1 MEKWPFFSHIKP
13 FFPFIVAATLLMGLA
28 TGLKGF
34 LALLVGPVMDHLL
47 VPDPPSSVP
56 LGKLLIFPEEIYLE
70 QINPFPFED
79 PWLVVGLLGV
89 LATLAK
95 GVSEYS
101 STYILNYVGQSCVAR
116 LRTNAYENVVYQSSQ
131 FFYRNTTGNL
141 ISRITNDIEKIQFAF
156 STNLADALKQTLT
169 LVTFLAILFFL
180 DWKLALIIF
189 LAAPLIILPSR
200 ILGQFVRQLS
210 RASQEKLGQVAEI
223 LQESI
228 SGQRIVKAF
237 SMEQFELDR
246 FRRAVRQVARI
257 NLRHLR
263 LQALPSPLM
272 ELLGALLLVPLLYY
286 AQQAIGQGR
295 MSQGDFGVFF
305 VALLSLYEP
314 IRRMSGIYMNFQ
326 HAKGASGKVFQ
337 IMSEPRQVVEDPDA
351 AELADFQHRIEFH
364 QVSFNYPESGLPVLQ
379 RINLTV
385 GRGEVVALV
394 GPSGSG
400 KSSLV
405 NLIPRFFDPTEGR
418 VLIDGI
424 DIRHL
429 KLSSLRGLMGMVTQ
443 ETILFNDSLRNN
455 ICYGR
460 SQVTEAEMREAA
472 RAALAEEF
480 ILELPSQYDA
490 SIGERGQQLSGG
502 QRQRLAIARAL
513 LKNAPILILDEA
525 TSSLD
530 TEAEILVQ
538 RALANLMRGRT
549 AIVIAHRLSTIRR
562 ADRIVV
568 IEHGKIT
575 EVGTHSDL
583 MEKRGLYQRLHDL
596 QVAGDESELESVS
609 SPERPVSRRTRSRQ
623 P

>member
-13 FFPFIVAATLLMGLA
+13 FLPLIAAATLLMGLA

-34 LALLVGPVMDHLL
+34 LAILVGPVMDYVL
-47 VPDPPSSVP
+47 VPDPPDRVLLGTLP
-56 LGKLLIFPEEIYLE
+56 LLSKEIYLE
-70 QINPFPFED
+70 QINPFPFD
-79 PWLVVGLLGV
+79 VPWLVVGLLGV

-101 STYILNYVGQSCVAR
+101 STYLVNYVGQSCVAR
-116 LRTNAYENVVYQSSQ
+116 LRATAYENVVYQSSH
-131 FFYRNTTGNL
+131 FFYNHTTGNL

-169 LVTFLAILFFL
+169 LLIFLGILFYL

-189 LAAPLIILPSR
+189 LAAPLIVLPSR
-200 ILGQFVRQLS
+200 ILGQFVRRLS

-228 SGQRIVKAF
+228 SGHRIVKAF

-246 FRRAVRQVARI
+246 FRYTVRQLAGI

-305 VALLSLYEP
+305 VALVSLYEP
-314 IRRMSGIYMNFQ
+314 MRRMSGIYMNFQ

-337 IMSEPRQVVEDPDA
+337 IMVEPRQVVEKPDA
-351 AELADFQHRIEFH
+351 AELSDFQRQIEFQ

-379 RINLTV
+379 RVNLRV
-385 GRGEVVALV
+385 DRGEVVALV

-424 DIRHL
+424 DIRQL
-429 KLSSLRGLMGMVTQ
+429 KLDSLRGLMGMVTQ
-443 ETILFNDSLRNN
+443 ETILFNDTLRNN

-460 SQVTEAEMREAA
+460 TQVTETEMRTAA

-480 ILELPSQYDA
+480 ILELPRQYDA
-490 SIGERGQQLSGG
+490 NIGERGQQLSGG

-530 TEAEILVQ
+530 TESEILVQ

-549 AIVIAHRLSTIRR
+549 VIVIAHRLSTIRR

-568 IEHGKIT
+568 IEQGQIT

-583 MEKRGLYQRLHDL
+583 MEKRGMYQRLHDL
-596 QVAGDESELESVS
+596 QVEGDGAGL
-609 SPERPVSRRTRSRQ
+609 PT
-623 P
+623 

>member
-13 FFPFIVAATLLMGLA
+13 FLPLIAAATLLMGLA

-34 LALLVGPVMDHLL
+34 LAILVGPVMDYVL
-47 VPDPPSSVP
+47 VPDPPDRVLLGTLP
-56 LGKLLIFPEEIYLE
+56 LLSKEIYLE
-70 QINPFPFED
+70 QINPFPFD
-79 PWLVVGLLGV
+79 VPWLVVGLLGV

-101 STYILNYVGQSCVAR
+101 STYLVNYVGQSCVAR
-116 LRTNAYENVVYQSSQ
+116 LRATAYENVVYQSSH
-131 FFYRNTTGNL
+131 FFYNHTTGNL

-169 LVTFLAILFFL
+169 LLIFLGILFYL

-189 LAAPLIILPSR
+189 LAAPLIVLPSR
-200 ILGQFVRQLS
+200 ILGQFVRRLS

-228 SGQRIVKAF
+228 SGHRIVKAF

-246 FRRAVRQVARI
+246 FRYTVRQLARI

-305 VALLSLYEP
+305 VALVSLYEP
-314 IRRMSGIYMNFQ
+314 MRRMSGIYMNFQ
-326 HAKGASGKVFQ
+326 HAKGASGTVFQ
-337 IMSEPRQVVEDPDA
+337 IMVEPRQVVEKPDA
-351 AELADFQHRIEFH
+351 AELSDFQRQIEFQ

-379 RINLTV
+379 RVNLRV

-424 DIRHL
+424 DIRQL
-429 KLSSLRGLMGMVTQ
+429 KLDSLRGLMGMVTQ
-443 ETILFNDSLRNN
+443 ETILFNDTLRNN

-460 SQVTEAEMREAA
+460 TQVTETEMRTAA

-480 ILELPSQYDA
+480 ILELPRQYDA
-490 SIGERGQQLSGG
+490 NIGERGQQLSGG

-530 TEAEILVQ
+530 TESEILVQ

-549 AIVIAHRLSTIRR
+549 VIVIAHRLSTIRR

-568 IEHGKIT
+568 IEQGKIT

-583 MEKRGLYQRLHDL
+583 MEKRGMYHRLHDL
-596 QVAGDESELESVS
+596 QVEGDEGGLA
-609 SPERPVSRRTRSRQ
+609 T
-623 P
+623 

>member
-13 FFPFIVAATLLMGLA
+13 FLPLIAAATLLMGLA

-34 LALLVGPVMDHLL
+34 LAILVGPVMDYIL
-47 VPDPPSSVP
+47 VPDPPGRVLLGTLP
-56 LGKLLIFPEEIYLE
+56 LLSKEIYLE
-70 QINPFPFED
+70 QINPFPFEV

-101 STYILNYVGQSCVAR
+101 STYLVNYVGQSCVAR
-116 LRTNAYENVVYQSSQ
+116 LRATAYENVVYQSSH
-131 FFYRNTTGNL
+131 FFYNHTTGNL

-169 LVTFLAILFFL
+169 LLIFLGILFYL

-189 LAAPLIILPSR
+189 LAAPLIVLPSR
-200 ILGQFVRQLS
+200 ILGQFVRRLS
-210 RASQEKLGQVAEI
+210 RASQEKLGQIAEI

-228 SGQRIVKAF
+228 SGHRIVKAF

-246 FRRAVRQVARI
+246 FRYTVRQLARI

-305 VALLSLYEP
+305 VALVSLYEP
-314 IRRMSGIYMNFQ
+314 MRRMSGIYMNFQ

-337 IMSEPRQVVEDPDA
+337 IMVEPRQVVEKPDA
-351 AELADFQHRIEFH
+351 AELSDFQRQIEFQ

-379 RINLTV
+379 RVSLRV

-424 DIRHL
+424 DIRQL
-429 KLSSLRGLMGMVTQ
+429 KLHSLRGLMGMVTQ
-443 ETILFNDSLRNN
+443 ETILFNDTLRNN

-460 SQVTEAEMREAA
+460 TQVTETEMRAAA
-472 RAALAEEF
+472 RAAMAEEF
-480 ILELPSQYDA
+480 ILELPRQYDA
-490 SIGERGQQLSGG
+490 NIGERGQQLSGG

-530 TEAEILVQ
+530 TESEILVQ
-538 RALANLMRGRT
+538 RALANLMQGRT
-549 AIVIAHRLSTIRR
+549 VIVIAHRLSTIRR

-568 IEHGKIT
+568 IEQGKIT
-575 EVGTHSDL
+575 EVGTHADL

-596 QVAGDESELESVS
+596 QVEGDRAGL
-609 SPERPVSRRTRSRQ
+609 PT
-623 P
+623 

>member
-13 FFPFIVAATLLMGLA
+13 FLPLIAAATLLMGLA

-34 LALLVGPVMDHLL
+34 LAILVGPVMDYIL
-47 VPDPPSSVP
+47 VPDPPGRVLLGTLP
-56 LGKLLIFPEEIYLE
+56 LLSKEIYLE
-70 QINPFPFED
+70 QINPFPFEV

-101 STYILNYVGQSCVAR
+101 STYLVNYVGQSFVAR
-116 LRTNAYENVVYQSSQ
+116 LRATAYENVVYQSSH
-131 FFYRNTTGNL
+131 FFYNHTTGNL

-169 LVTFLAILFFL
+169 LLIFLGILFYL

-189 LAAPLIILPSR
+189 LAAPLIVLPSR
-200 ILGQFVRQLS
+200 ILGQFVRRLS

-228 SGQRIVKAF
+228 SGHRIVKAF

-246 FRRAVRQVARI
+246 FRYTVRQLARI

-305 VALLSLYEP
+305 VALVSLYEP
-314 IRRMSGIYMNFQ
+314 MRRMSGIYMNFQ

-337 IMSEPRQVVEDPDA
+337 IMVEPRQVVEKPDA
-351 AELADFQHRIEFH
+351 AELSDFQRQIEFQ

-379 RINLTV
+379 RVNLRV
-385 GRGEVVALV
+385 GRGEVVALI

-424 DIRHL
+424 DIRQL
-429 KLSSLRGLMGMVTQ
+429 KLDSLRGLMGMVTQ
-443 ETILFNDSLRNN
+443 ETILFNDTLRNN

-460 SQVTEAEMREAA
+460 TQVTETEMRTAA

-480 ILELPSQYDA
+480 ILELPRQYDA
-490 SIGERGQQLSGG
+490 NIGERGQQLSGG

-530 TEAEILVQ
+530 TESEILVQ

-549 AIVIAHRLSTIRR
+549 VIVIAHRLSTIRR

-568 IEHGKIT
+568 IEQGKIT

-583 MEKRGLYQRLHDL
+583 MEKRGMYQRLHDL
-596 QVAGDESELESVS
+596 QVEGDGAGL
-609 SPERPVSRRTRSRQ
+609 PT
-623 P
+623 

>member
-13 FFPFIVAATLLMGLA
+13 FLPLIAAATLLMGLA

-34 LALLVGPVMDHLL
+34 LAILVGPVMDYIL
-47 VPDPPSSVP
+47 VPDPPGRVSLGTLP
-56 LGKLLIFPEEIYLE
+56 LLSKEIYLE
-70 QINPFPFED
+70 QINPFPFEV

-101 STYILNYVGQSCVAR
+101 STYLVNYVGQSFVAR
-116 LRTNAYENVVYQSSQ
+116 LRTTAYENVVYQSSH
-131 FFYRNTTGNL
+131 FFYNHTTGNL

-169 LVTFLAILFFL
+169 LLIFLGILFYL

-189 LAAPLIILPSR
+189 LAAPLIVLPSR
-200 ILGQFVRQLS
+200 ILGQFVRRLS
-210 RASQEKLGQVAEI
+210 RASQEKLGQIAEI

-246 FRRAVRQVARI
+246 FRHTVRQLARI

-305 VALLSLYEP
+305 VALVSLYEP
-314 IRRMSGIYMNFQ
+314 MRRMSGIYMNFQ
-326 HAKGASGKVFQ
+326 HAKGASEKVFQ
-337 IMSEPRQVVEDPDA
+337 IMVEPRQVVEKPDA
-351 AELADFQHRIEFH
+351 AELSDFQRQIEFH

-379 RINLTV
+379 RVNLRV

-424 DIRHL
+424 DIRQL
-429 KLSSLRGLMGMVTQ
+429 KLDSLRGLMGMVTQ
-443 ETILFNDSLRNN
+443 ETILFNDTLRNN

-460 SQVTEAEMREAA
+460 TQVMETEMRAAA

-480 ILELPSQYDA
+480 ILELPRQYDA
-490 SIGERGQQLSGG
+490 NIGERGQQLSGG

-530 TEAEILVQ
+530 TESEILVQ

-549 AIVIAHRLSTIRR
+549 VIVIAHRLSTIRR

-568 IEHGKIT
+568 IEQGKIT

-596 QVAGDESELESVS
+596 QVEGDEGGLA
-609 SPERPVSRRTRSRQ
+609 T
-623 P
+623 

>member
-13 FFPFIVAATLLMGLA
+13 FLPLIAAATLLMGLA

-34 LALLVGPVMDHLL
+34 LAILVGPVMDYVL
-47 VPDPPSSVP
+47 VPDPPDRVLLGTLP
-56 LGKLLIFPEEIYLE
+56 LLSKEIYLE
-70 QINPFPFED
+70 QINPFPFD
-79 PWLVVGLLGV
+79 VPWLVVGLLGV

-101 STYILNYVGQSCVAR
+101 STYLVNYVGQSCVAR
-116 LRTNAYENVVYQSSQ
+116 LRATAYENVVYQSSH
-131 FFYRNTTGNL
+131 FFYNHTTGNL

-169 LVTFLAILFFL
+169 LLIFLGILFYL

-189 LAAPLIILPSR
+189 LAAPLIVLPSR
-200 ILGQFVRQLS
+200 ILGQFVRRLS

-228 SGQRIVKAF
+228 SGHRIVKAF

-246 FRRAVRQVARI
+246 FRYTVRQLARI

-305 VALLSLYEP
+305 VALVSLYEP
-314 IRRMSGIYMNFQ
+314 MRRMSGIYMNFQ
-326 HAKGASGKVFQ
+326 HAKGASGTVFQ
-337 IMSEPRQVVEDPDA
+337 IMVEPRQVVEKPDA
-351 AELADFQHRIEFH
+351 AELSDFQRQIEFQ

-379 RINLTV
+379 RVNLRV

-424 DIRHL
+424 DIRQL
-429 KLSSLRGLMGMVTQ
+429 KLDSLRGLMGMVTQ
-443 ETILFNDSLRNN
+443 ETILFNDTLRNN

-460 SQVTEAEMREAA
+460 TQVTETEMRTAA

-480 ILELPSQYDA
+480 ILELPRQYDA
-490 SIGERGQQLSGG
+490 NIGERGQQLSGG

-530 TEAEILVQ
+530 TESEILVQ

-549 AIVIAHRLSTIRR
+549 VIVIAHRLSTIRR

-568 IEHGKIT
+568 IEQGQIT

-583 MEKRGLYQRLHDL
+583 MEKRGMYQRLHDL
-596 QVAGDESELESVS
+596 QVEGDEDGL
-609 SPERPVSRRTRSRQ
+609 PI
-623 P
+623 

>member
-13 FFPFIVAATLLMGLA
+13 FLPLIAAATLLMGLA

-34 LALLVGPVMDHLL
+34 LAILVGPVMDYVL
-47 VPDPPSSVP
+47 VPDPPDRVLLGTLP
-56 LGKLLIFPEEIYLE
+56 LLSKEIYLE
-70 QINPFPFED
+70 QINPFPFD
-79 PWLVVGLLGV
+79 VPWLVVGLLGV

-101 STYILNYVGQSCVAR
+101 STYLVNYVGQSCVAR
-116 LRTNAYENVVYQSSQ
+116 LRATAYENVVYQSSH
-131 FFYRNTTGNL
+131 FFYNHTTGNL

-169 LVTFLAILFFL
+169 LLIFLGILFYL

-189 LAAPLIILPSR
+189 LAAPLIVLPSR
-200 ILGQFVRQLS
+200 ILGQFVRRLS

-228 SGQRIVKAF
+228 SGHRIVKAF

-246 FRRAVRQVARI
+246 FRYTVRQLARI

-305 VALLSLYEP
+305 VALVSLYEP
-314 IRRMSGIYMNFQ
+314 MRRMSGIYMNFQ
-326 HAKGASGKVFQ
+326 HAKGASGTVFQ
-337 IMSEPRQVVEDPDA
+337 IMVEPRQVVEKPDA
-351 AELADFQHRIEFH
+351 AELSDFQRQIEFQ

-379 RINLTV
+379 RVNLRV

-424 DIRHL
+424 DIRQL
-429 KLSSLRGLMGMVTQ
+429 KLDSLRGLMGMVTQ
-443 ETILFNDSLRNN
+443 ETILFNDTLRNN

-460 SQVTEAEMREAA
+460 TQVTETEMRTAA

-480 ILELPSQYDA
+480 ILELPRQYDA
-490 SIGERGQQLSGG
+490 NIGERGQQLSGG

-530 TEAEILVQ
+530 TESEILVQ

-549 AIVIAHRLSTIRR
+549 VIVIAHRLSTIRR

-568 IEHGKIT
+568 IEQGQIT

-583 MEKRGLYQRLHDL
+583 MEKRGMYQRLHDL
-596 QVAGDESELESVS
+596 QVEGDGAAL
-609 SPERPVSRRTRSRQ
+609 PT
-623 P
+623 

>member
-13 FFPFIVAATLLMGLA
+13 FLPLIAAATLLMGLA

-34 LALLVGPVMDHLL
+34 LAILVGPVMDYVL
-47 VPDPPSSVP
+47 VPDPPDRVLLGTLP
-56 LGKLLIFPEEIYLE
+56 LLSKEIYLE
-70 QINPFPFED
+70 QINPFPFD
-79 PWLVVGLLGV
+79 VPWLVVGLLGV

-101 STYILNYVGQSCVAR
+101 STYLVNYVGQSCVAR
-116 LRTNAYENVVYQSSQ
+116 LRATAYENVVYQSSH
-131 FFYRNTTGNL
+131 FFYNHTTGNL

-169 LVTFLAILFFL
+169 LLIFLGILFYL

-189 LAAPLIILPSR
+189 LAAPLIVLPSR
-200 ILGQFVRQLS
+200 ILGQFVRRLS

-228 SGQRIVKAF
+228 SGHRIVKAF

-246 FRRAVRQVARI
+246 FRYTVRQLARI

-305 VALLSLYEP
+305 VALVSLYEP
-314 IRRMSGIYMNFQ
+314 MRRMSGIYMNFQ
-326 HAKGASGKVFQ
+326 HAKGASGTVFQ
-337 IMSEPRQVVEDPDA
+337 IMVEPRQVVEKPEA
-351 AELADFQHRIEFH
+351 AELSDFQRQIEFQ

-379 RINLTV
+379 RVNLRV

-424 DIRHL
+424 DIRQL
-429 KLSSLRGLMGMVTQ
+429 KLDSLRGLMGMVTQ
-443 ETILFNDSLRNN
+443 ETILFNDTLRNN

-460 SQVTEAEMREAA
+460 TQVTETEMRTAA

-480 ILELPSQYDA
+480 ILELPRQYDA
-490 SIGERGQQLSGG
+490 NIGERGQQLSGG

-530 TEAEILVQ
+530 TESEILVQ

-549 AIVIAHRLSTIRR
+549 VIVIAHRLSTIRR

-568 IEHGKIT
+568 IEQGKIT

-583 MEKRGLYQRLHDL
+583 MEKRGMYHRLHDL
-596 QVAGDESELESVS
+596 QVEGDEGGLA
-609 SPERPVSRRTRSRQ
+609 T
-623 P
+623 

>member
-13 FFPFIVAATLLMGLA
+13 FLPLIAAATLLMGLA

-34 LALLVGPVMDHLL
+34 LAILVGPVMDYVL
-47 VPDPPSSVP
+47 VPDPPDRVLLGTLP
-56 LGKLLIFPEEIYLE
+56 LLSKEIYLE
-70 QINPFPFED
+70 QINPFPFD
-79 PWLVVGLLGV
+79 VPWLVVGLLGV

-101 STYILNYVGQSCVAR
+101 STYLVNYVGQSCVAR
-116 LRTNAYENVVYQSSQ
+116 LRATAYENVVYQSSH
-131 FFYRNTTGNL
+131 FFYNHTTGNL

-169 LVTFLAILFFL
+169 LLIFLGILFYL

-189 LAAPLIILPSR
+189 LAAPLIVLPSR
-200 ILGQFVRQLS
+200 ILGQFVRRLS

-228 SGQRIVKAF
+228 SGHRIVKAF

-246 FRRAVRQVARI
+246 FRYTVRQLARI

-305 VALLSLYEP
+305 VALVSLYEP
-314 IRRMSGIYMNFQ
+314 MRRMSGIYMNFQ
-326 HAKGASGKVFQ
+326 HAKGASGTVFQ
-337 IMSEPRQVVEDPDA
+337 IMVEPRQVVEKPDA
-351 AELADFQHRIEFH
+351 AELSDFQRQIEFQ

-379 RINLTV
+379 RVNLRV

-424 DIRHL
+424 DIRQL
-429 KLSSLRGLMGMVTQ
+429 KLDSLRGLMGMVTQ
-443 ETILFNDSLRNN
+443 ETILFNDTLRNN

-460 SQVTEAEMREAA
+460 TQVTETEMRTAA

-480 ILELPSQYDA
+480 ILELPRQYDA
-490 SIGERGQQLSGG
+490 NIGERGQQLSGG

-530 TEAEILVQ
+530 TESEILVQ

-549 AIVIAHRLSTIRR
+549 VIVIAHRLSTIRR

-568 IEHGKIT
+568 IEQGKIT

-583 MEKRGLYQRLHDL
+583 MEKRGMYQRLHDL
-596 QVAGDESELESVS
+596 QVEGDGAGL
-609 SPERPVSRRTRSRQ
+609 PT
-623 P
+623 

>member
-13 FFPFIVAATLLMGLA
+13 FLPLIAAATLLMGLA
-28 TGLKGF
+28 TGFKGF
-34 LALLVGPVMDHLL
+34 LAILVGPVMDYVL
-47 VPDPPSSVP
+47 VPDPPDRVLLGTLP
-56 LGKLLIFPEEIYLE
+56 LLSKEIYLE
-70 QINPFPFED
+70 QINPFPFD
-79 PWLVVGLLGV
+79 VPWLVVGLLGV

-101 STYILNYVGQSCVAR
+101 STYLVNYVGQSCVAR
-116 LRTNAYENVVYQSSQ
+116 LRATAYENVVYQSSH
-131 FFYRNTTGNL
+131 FFYNHTTGNL

-169 LVTFLAILFFL
+169 LLIFLGILFYL

-189 LAAPLIILPSR
+189 LAAPLIVLPSR
-200 ILGQFVRQLS
+200 ILGQFVRRLS

-228 SGQRIVKAF
+228 SGHRIVKAF

-246 FRRAVRQVARI
+246 FRYTVRQLARI

-305 VALLSLYEP
+305 VALVSLYEP
-314 IRRMSGIYMNFQ
+314 MRRMSGIYMNFQ
-326 HAKGASGKVFQ
+326 HAKGASGTVFQ
-337 IMSEPRQVVEDPDA
+337 IMVEPRQVVEKPDA
-351 AELADFQHRIEFH
+351 AELSDFQRQIEFQ

-379 RINLTV
+379 RVNLRV

-424 DIRHL
+424 DIRQL
-429 KLSSLRGLMGMVTQ
+429 KLDSLRGLMGMVTQ
-443 ETILFNDSLRNN
+443 ETILFNDTLRNN

-460 SQVTEAEMREAA
+460 TQVTETEMRTAA

-480 ILELPSQYDA
+480 ILELPRQYDA
-490 SIGERGQQLSGG
+490 NIGERGQQLSGG

-530 TEAEILVQ
+530 TESEILVQ

-549 AIVIAHRLSTIRR
+549 VIVIAHRLSTIRR

-568 IEHGKIT
+568 IEQGQIT

-583 MEKRGLYQRLHDL
+583 MEKRGMYQRLHDL
-596 QVAGDESELESVS
+596 QVEGDEDGL
-609 SPERPVSRRTRSRQ
+609 PI
-623 P
+623 

>member
-13 FFPFIVAATLLMGLA
+13 FLPLIAAATLLMGLA

-34 LALLVGPVMDHLL
+34 LAILVGPVMDYVL
-47 VPDPPSSVP
+47 VPDPPDRVLLGTLP
-56 LGKLLIFPEEIYLE
+56 LLSKEIYLE
-70 QINPFPFED
+70 QINPFPFD
-79 PWLVVGLLGV
+79 VPWLVVGLLGV

-101 STYILNYVGQSCVAR
+101 STYLVNYVGQSCVAR
-116 LRTNAYENVVYQSSQ
+116 LRATAYENVVYQSSH
-131 FFYRNTTGNL
+131 FFYNHTTGNL

-169 LVTFLAILFFL
+169 LLIFLGILFYL

-189 LAAPLIILPSR
+189 LAAPLIVLPSR
-200 ILGQFVRQLS
+200 ILGQFVRRLS

-228 SGQRIVKAF
+228 SGHRIVKAF

-246 FRRAVRQVARI
+246 FRYTVRQLARI

-305 VALLSLYEP
+305 VALVSLYEP
-314 IRRMSGIYMNFQ
+314 MRRMSGIYMNFQ
-326 HAKGASGKVFQ
+326 HAKGASGTVFQ
-337 IMSEPRQVVEDPDA
+337 IMVEPRQVVEKPDA
-351 AELADFQHRIEFH
+351 AELSDFQRQIEFQ

-379 RINLTV
+379 RVNLRV

-424 DIRHL
+424 DIRQL
-429 KLSSLRGLMGMVTQ
+429 KLDSLRGLMGMVTQ
-443 ETILFNDSLRNN
+443 ETILFNDTLRNN

-460 SQVTEAEMREAA
+460 TQVTETEMRTAA

-480 ILELPSQYDA
+480 ILELPRQYDA
-490 SIGERGQQLSGG
+490 NIGERGQQLSGG

-530 TEAEILVQ
+530 TESEILVQ

-549 AIVIAHRLSTIRR
+549 VIVIAHRLSTIRR

-568 IEHGKIT
+568 IEQGQIT

-583 MEKRGLYQRLHDL
+583 MEKRGMYQRLHDL
-596 QVAGDESELESVS
+596 QVEGDEGGLA
-609 SPERPVSRRTRSRQ
+609 T
-623 P
+623 

>member
-13 FFPFIVAATLLMGLA
+13 FLPLIAAATLLMGLA

-34 LALLVGPVMDHLL
+34 LAILVGPVMDYVL
-47 VPDPPSSVP
+47 VPDPPDRVLLGTLP
-56 LGKLLIFPEEIYLE
+56 LLSKEIYLE
-70 QINPFPFED
+70 QINPFPFD
-79 PWLVVGLLGV
+79 VPWLVVGLLGV

-101 STYILNYVGQSCVAR
+101 STYLVNYVGQSFVAR
-116 LRTNAYENVVYQSSQ
+116 LRATAYENVVYQSSH
-131 FFYRNTTGNL
+131 FFYNHTTGNL

-169 LVTFLAILFFL
+169 LLIFLGILFYL

-189 LAAPLIILPSR
+189 LAAPLIVLPSR
-200 ILGQFVRQLS
+200 ILGQFVRRLS
-210 RASQEKLGQVAEI
+210 RASQEKLGQIAEI

-228 SGQRIVKAF
+228 SGHRIVKAF

-246 FRRAVRQVARI
+246 FRYTVRQLARI

-305 VALLSLYEP
+305 VALVSLYEP
-314 IRRMSGIYMNFQ
+314 MRRMSGIYMNFQ
-326 HAKGASGKVFQ
+326 HAKGASEKVFQ
-337 IMSEPRQVVEDPDA
+337 IMVEPRQVVEKPDA
-351 AELADFQHRIEFH
+351 AELSDFQRQIEFQ

-379 RINLTV
+379 RVNLRV

-424 DIRHL
+424 DIRQL
-429 KLSSLRGLMGMVTQ
+429 KLDSLRDLMGMVTQ
-443 ETILFNDSLRNN
+443 ETILFNDTLRNN

-460 SQVTEAEMREAA
+460 TQVTETEMRTAA

-480 ILELPSQYDA
+480 ILELPRQYDA
-490 SIGERGQQLSGG
+490 NIGERGQQLSGG

-530 TEAEILVQ
+530 TESEILVQ

-549 AIVIAHRLSTIRR
+549 VIVIAHRLSTIRR

-568 IEHGKIT
+568 IEQGKIT

-583 MEKRGLYQRLHDL
+583 MEKRGMYQRLHDL
-596 QVAGDESELESVS
+596 QVEGDGAGL
-609 SPERPVSRRTRSRQ
+609 PT
-623 P
+623 

>member
-13 FFPFIVAATLLMGLA
+13 FLPLIAAATLLMGLA

-34 LALLVGPVMDHLL
+34 LAILVGPVMDYVL
-47 VPDPPSSVP
+47 VPDPPDRVLLGTLP
-56 LGKLLIFPEEIYLE
+56 LLSKEIYLE
-70 QINPFPFED
+70 QINPFPFD
-79 PWLVVGLLGV
+79 VPWLVVGLLGV

-101 STYILNYVGQSCVAR
+101 STYLVNYVGQSFVAR
-116 LRTNAYENVVYQSSQ
+116 LRATAYENVVYQSSH
-131 FFYRNTTGNL
+131 FFYNHTTGNL

-169 LVTFLAILFFL
+169 LLIFLGILFYL

-189 LAAPLIILPSR
+189 LAAPLIVLPSR
-200 ILGQFVRQLS
+200 ILGQFVRRLS
-210 RASQEKLGQVAEI
+210 RASQEKLGQIAEI

-228 SGQRIVKAF
+228 SGHRIVKAF

-246 FRRAVRQVARI
+246 FRYTVRQLARI

-305 VALLSLYEP
+305 VALVSLYEP
-314 IRRMSGIYMNFQ
+314 MRRMSGIYMNFQ
-326 HAKGASGKVFQ
+326 HAKGASEKVFQ
-337 IMSEPRQVVEDPDA
+337 IMVEPRQVVEKPDA
-351 AELADFQHRIEFH
+351 AELSDFQRQIEFQ

-379 RINLTV
+379 RVNLRV

-424 DIRHL
+424 DIRQL
-429 KLSSLRGLMGMVTQ
+429 KLDSLRDLMGMVTQ
-443 ETILFNDSLRNN
+443 ETILFNDTLRNN

-460 SQVTEAEMREAA
+460 TQVTETEMRTAA

-480 ILELPSQYDA
+480 ILELPRQYDA
-490 SIGERGQQLSGG
+490 NIGERGQQLSGG

-530 TEAEILVQ
+530 TESEILVQ

-549 AIVIAHRLSTIRR
+549 VIVIAHRLSTIRR

-568 IEHGKIT
+568 IEQGQIT

-583 MEKRGLYQRLHDL
+583 MEKRGMYQRLHDL
-596 QVAGDESELESVS
+596 QVEGDGAGL
-609 SPERPVSRRTRSRQ
+609 PT
-623 P
+623 

>member
-13 FFPFIVAATLLMGLA
+13 FLLLIAAATLLMGLA
-28 TGLKGF
+28 TVLQGF
-34 LALLVGPVMDHLL
+34 QVILVKPVVDDVL
-47 VPDPPSSVP
+47 VSDPPSRVS
-56 LGKLLIFPEEIYLE
+56 LGTLPILSKEIYLE
-70 QINPFPFED
+70 QINPFPFEA

-89 LATLAK
+89 LAALGK
-95 GVSEYS
+95 GVSEYG
-101 STYILNYVGQSCVAR
+101 STCILNYVGQSCVAG
-116 LRTNAYENVVYQSSQ
+116 LRATAYENVVYQSSH
-131 FFYRNTTGNL
+131 FFYKHTTGNL
-141 ISRITNDIEKIQFAF
+141 ISRITNDVEKIQFAF

-189 LAAPLIILPSR
+189 LAAPLIALPSR
-200 ILGQFVRQLS
+200 ILGRFVRQLS

-237 SMEQFELDR
+237 SMERFELDR

-272 ELLGALLLVPLLYY
+272 GLLGALLLVPLLYY
-286 AQQAIGQGR
+286 AQQAIAEGR

-305 VALLSLYEP
+305 VALLRLYEP
-314 IRRMSGIYMNFQ
+314 IRRMSGIYVNFQ
-326 HAKGASGKVFQ
+326 HARGASGKVFQ
-337 IMSEPRQVVEDPDA
+337 IMSEPRQVVEEPDA
-351 AELADFQHRIEFH
+351 VEVSGFQHQIEF
-364 QVSFNYPESGLPVLQ
+364 QRVSFNYPESGLPVLQ
-379 RINLTV
+379 GIDLRV

-424 DIRHL
+424 DIRRL

-443 ETILFNDSLRNN
+443 ETILFNDTLRNN

-460 SQVTEAEMREAA
+460 AQVTEDEMRQAA

-480 ILELPSQYDA
+480 ILELPSRYDA

-513 LKNAPILILDEA
+513 LKNAPILVLDEA

-549 AIVIAHRLSTIRR
+549 VIVIAHRLSTIRR

-568 IEHGKIT
+568 IEKGKIT

-596 QVAGDESELESVS
+596 QVEGDESELEPPP
-609 SPERPVSRRTRSRQ
+609 SPERPASRRTRSRQ

>member
-13 FFPFIVAATLLMGLA
+13 FLPLIAAATLLMGLA

-34 LALLVGPVMDHLL
+34 LAILVGPVMDYVL
-47 VPDPPSSVP
+47 VPDPPDRVLLGTLP
-56 LGKLLIFPEEIYLE
+56 LLSKEIYLE
-70 QINPFPFED
+70 QINPFPFD
-79 PWLVVGLLGV
+79 VPWLVVGLLGV

-101 STYILNYVGQSCVAR
+101 STYLVNYVGQSCVAR
-116 LRTNAYENVVYQSSQ
+116 LRATAYENVVYQSSH
-131 FFYRNTTGNL
+131 FFYNHTTGNL

-169 LVTFLAILFFL
+169 LLIFLGILFYL

-189 LAAPLIILPSR
+189 LAAPLIVLPSR
-200 ILGQFVRQLS
+200 ILGQFVRRLS

-228 SGQRIVKAF
+228 SGHRIVKAF

-246 FRRAVRQVARI
+246 FRYTVRQLARI

-305 VALLSLYEP
+305 VALVSLYEP
-314 IRRMSGIYMNFQ
+314 MRRMSGIYMNFQ
-326 HAKGASGKVFQ
+326 HAKGASGTVFQ
-337 IMSEPRQVVEDPDA
+337 IMVEPRQVVEKPDA
-351 AELADFQHRIEFH
+351 AELSDFQRQIEFQ

-379 RINLTV
+379 RVNLRV
-385 GRGEVVALV
+385 GRGEVVALI

-429 KLSSLRGLMGMVTQ
+429 KLDSLRGLMGMVTQ
-443 ETILFNDSLRNN
+443 ETILFNDTLRNN

-460 SQVTEAEMREAA
+460 TQVTETEMRTAA

-480 ILELPSQYDA
+480 ILELPLQYDA
-490 SIGERGQQLSGG
+490 NIGERGQQLSGG

-530 TEAEILVQ
+530 TESEILVQ

-549 AIVIAHRLSTIRR
+549 VIVIAHRLSTIRR

-568 IEHGKIT
+568 IEQGKIT

-583 MEKRGLYQRLHDL
+583 MEKRGMYQRLHDL
-596 QVAGDESELESVS
+596 QVEGDGAGL
-609 SPERPVSRRTRSRQ
+609 PT
-623 P
+623 

>member
-13 FFPFIVAATLLMGLA
+13 FLPLIAAATLLMGLA

-34 LALLVGPVMDHLL
+34 LAILVGPVMDYVL
-47 VPDPPSSVP
+47 VPDPPDRVLLGTLP
-56 LGKLLIFPEEIYLE
+56 LLSKEIYLE
-70 QINPFPFED
+70 QINPFPFD
-79 PWLVVGLLGV
+79 VPWLVVGLLGV

-101 STYILNYVGQSCVAR
+101 STYLVNYVGQSCVAR
-116 LRTNAYENVVYQSSQ
+116 LRATAYENVVYQSSH
-131 FFYRNTTGNL
+131 FFYNHTTGNL

-169 LVTFLAILFFL
+169 LLIFLGILFYL

-189 LAAPLIILPSR
+189 LAAPLIVLPSR
-200 ILGQFVRQLS
+200 ILGQFVRRLS

-228 SGQRIVKAF
+228 SGHRIVKAF

-246 FRRAVRQVARI
+246 FRYTVRQLAGI

-305 VALLSLYEP
+305 VALVSLYEP
-314 IRRMSGIYMNFQ
+314 MRRMSGIYMNFQ
-326 HAKGASGKVFQ
+326 HAKGASGMVFQ
-337 IMSEPRQVVEDPDA
+337 IMVEPRQVVEKPDA
-351 AELADFQHRIEFH
+351 AELSDFQRQIEFQ

-379 RINLTV
+379 RVNLRV
-385 GRGEVVALV
+385 GRGEVVALI

-424 DIRHL
+424 DIRQL
-429 KLSSLRGLMGMVTQ
+429 KLDSLRGLMGMVTQ
-443 ETILFNDSLRNN
+443 ETILFNDTLRNN

-460 SQVTEAEMREAA
+460 TQVTETEMRTAA

-480 ILELPSQYDA
+480 ILELPRQYDA
-490 SIGERGQQLSGG
+490 NIGERGQQLSGG

-530 TEAEILVQ
+530 TESEILVQ

-549 AIVIAHRLSTIRR
+549 VIVIAHRLSTIRR

-568 IEHGKIT
+568 IEQGQIT

-583 MEKRGLYQRLHDL
+583 MEKRGMYQRLHDL
-596 QVAGDESELESVS
+596 QVEGDGAGL
-609 SPERPVSRRTRSRQ
+609 PT
-623 P
+623 

>member
-1 MEKWPFFSHIKP
+1 MKKWPFFSHIKP
-13 FFPFIVAATLLMGLA
+13 FLPLIAAATLLMGLA

-34 LALLVGPVMDHLL
+34 LAILVGPVMDYVL
-47 VPDPPSSVP
+47 VPDPPDRVLLGTLP
-56 LGKLLIFPEEIYLE
+56 LLSKEIYLE
-70 QINPFPFED
+70 QINPFPFD
-79 PWLVVGLLGV
+79 VPWLVVGLLGV

-101 STYILNYVGQSCVAR
+101 STYLVNYVGQSCVAR
-116 LRTNAYENVVYQSSQ
+116 LRATAYENVVYQSSH
-131 FFYRNTTGNL
+131 FFYNHTTGNL

-169 LVTFLAILFFL
+169 LLIFLGILFYL

-189 LAAPLIILPSR
+189 LAAPLIVLPSR
-200 ILGQFVRQLS
+200 ILGQFVRRLS

-228 SGQRIVKAF
+228 SGHRIVKAF

-246 FRRAVRQVARI
+246 FRYTVRQLARI

-305 VALLSLYEP
+305 VALVSLYEP
-314 IRRMSGIYMNFQ
+314 MRRMSGIYMNFQ
-326 HAKGASGKVFQ
+326 HAKGASGMVFQ
-337 IMSEPRQVVEDPDA
+337 IMVEPRQVVEKPDA
-351 AELADFQHRIEFH
+351 AELSDFQRQIEFQ

-379 RINLTV
+379 RVNLRV
-385 GRGEVVALV
+385 GRGEVVALI

-424 DIRHL
+424 DIRQL
-429 KLSSLRGLMGMVTQ
+429 KLDSLRGLMGMVTQ
-443 ETILFNDSLRNN
+443 ETILFNDTLRNN

-460 SQVTEAEMREAA
+460 TQVTETEMRTAA

-480 ILELPSQYDA
+480 ILELPRQYDA
-490 SIGERGQQLSGG
+490 NIGERGQQLSGG

-530 TEAEILVQ
+530 TESEILVQ

-549 AIVIAHRLSTIRR
+549 VIVIAHRLSTIRR

-568 IEHGKIT
+568 IEQGKIT

-583 MEKRGLYQRLHDL
+583 MEKRGMYQRLHDL
-596 QVAGDESELESVS
+596 QVEGDGAGL
-609 SPERPVSRRTRSRQ
+609 PT
-623 P
+623 

>member
-13 FFPFIVAATLLMGLA
+13 FLPLIAAATLLMGLA

-34 LALLVGPVMDHLL
+34 LAILVGPVMDYVL
-47 VPDPPSSVP
+47 VPDPPDRVLLGTLP
-56 LGKLLIFPEEIYLE
+56 LLSKEIYLE
-70 QINPFPFED
+70 QINPFPFD
-79 PWLVVGLLGV
+79 VPWLVVGLLGV

-101 STYILNYVGQSCVAR
+101 STYLVNYVGQSCVAR
-116 LRTNAYENVVYQSSQ
+116 LRATAYENVVYQSSH
-131 FFYRNTTGNL
+131 FFYNHTTGNL

-169 LVTFLAILFFL
+169 LLIFLGILFYL

-189 LAAPLIILPSR
+189 LAAPLIVLPSR
-200 ILGQFVRQLS
+200 ILGQFVRRLS

-228 SGQRIVKAF
+228 SGHRIVKAF

-246 FRRAVRQVARI
+246 FRYTVRQLARI

-263 LQALPSPLM
+263 LQTLPSPLM

-305 VALLSLYEP
+305 VALVSLYEP
-314 IRRMSGIYMNFQ
+314 MRRMSGIYMNFQ
-326 HAKGASGKVFQ
+326 HAKGASGTVFQ
-337 IMSEPRQVVEDPDA
+337 IMVEPRQVVEKPDA
-351 AELADFQHRIEFH
+351 AELSDFQRQIEFQ

-379 RINLTV
+379 RVNLRV
-385 GRGEVVALV
+385 GRGEVVALI

-424 DIRHL
+424 DIRQL
-429 KLSSLRGLMGMVTQ
+429 KLDSLRGLMGMVTQ
-443 ETILFNDSLRNN
+443 ETILFNDTLRNN

-460 SQVTEAEMREAA
+460 TQVTETEMRTAA

-480 ILELPSQYDA
+480 ILELPRQYDA
-490 SIGERGQQLSGG
+490 NIGERGQQLSGG

-530 TEAEILVQ
+530 TESEILVQ

-549 AIVIAHRLSTIRR
+549 VIVIAHRLSTIRR

-568 IEHGKIT
+568 IEQGKIT

-583 MEKRGLYQRLHDL
+583 MEKRGMYQRLHDL
-596 QVAGDESELESVS
+596 QVEGDGAGL
-609 SPERPVSRRTRSRQ
+609 PT
-623 P
+623 

>member
-13 FFPFIVAATLLMGLA
+13 FLPLIAAATLLMGLA

-34 LALLVGPVMDHLL
+34 LAILVGPVMDYIL
-47 VPDPPSSVP
+47 VPDPPGRVLLGTLP
-56 LGKLLIFPEEIYLE
+56 LLSKEIYLE
-70 QINPFPFED
+70 QINPFPFD
-79 PWLVVGLLGV
+79 VPWLVVGLLGV

-101 STYILNYVGQSCVAR
+101 STYLVNYVGQSFVAR
-116 LRTNAYENVVYQSSQ
+116 LRATAYENVVYQSSH
-131 FFYRNTTGNL
+131 FFYNHTTGNL

-169 LVTFLAILFFL
+169 LLIFLGILFYL

-189 LAAPLIILPSR
+189 LAAPLIVLPSR
-200 ILGQFVRQLS
+200 ILGQFVRRLS
-210 RASQEKLGQVAEI
+210 RASQEKLGQIAEI

-228 SGQRIVKAF
+228 SGHRIVKAF

-246 FRRAVRQVARI
+246 FRYTVRQLARI

-305 VALLSLYEP
+305 VALVSLYEP
-314 IRRMSGIYMNFQ
+314 MRRMSGIYMNFQ
-326 HAKGASGKVFQ
+326 HAKGASEKVFQ
-337 IMSEPRQVVEDPDA
+337 IMVEPRQVVEKPDA
-351 AELADFQHRIEFH
+351 AELSDFQRQIEFQ

-379 RINLTV
+379 RVNLRV

-424 DIRHL
+424 DIRQL
-429 KLSSLRGLMGMVTQ
+429 KLDSLRDLMGMVTQ
-443 ETILFNDSLRNN
+443 ETILFNDTLRNN

-460 SQVTEAEMREAA
+460 TQVTETEMRTAA

-480 ILELPSQYDA
+480 ILELPRQYDA
-490 SIGERGQQLSGG
+490 NIGERGQQLSGG

-530 TEAEILVQ
+530 TESEILVQ

-549 AIVIAHRLSTIRR
+549 VIVIAHRLSTIRR

-568 IEHGKIT
+568 IEQGKIT

-583 MEKRGLYQRLHDL
+583 MEKRGMYQRLHDL
-596 QVAGDESELESVS
+596 QVEGDGAGL
-609 SPERPVSRRTRSRQ
+609 PT
-623 P
+623 

>member
-13 FFPFIVAATLLMGLA
+13 FLPLIAAATLLMGLA

-34 LALLVGPVMDHLL
+34 LAILVGPVMDYVL
-47 VPDPPSSVP
+47 VPDPPDRVLLGTLP
-56 LGKLLIFPEEIYLE
+56 LLSKEIYLE
-70 QINPFPFED
+70 QINPFPFEV

-101 STYILNYVGQSCVAR
+101 STYLVNYVGQSCVAR
-116 LRTNAYENVVYQSSQ
+116 LRATAYENVVYQSSH
-131 FFYRNTTGNL
+131 FFYNHTTGNL

-169 LVTFLAILFFL
+169 LLIFLGILFYL

-189 LAAPLIILPSR
+189 LAAPLIVLPSR
-200 ILGQFVRQLS
+200 ILGQFVRRLS

-228 SGQRIVKAF
+228 SGHRIVKAF

-246 FRRAVRQVARI
+246 FRYTVRQLARI

-305 VALLSLYEP
+305 VALVSLYEP
-314 IRRMSGIYMNFQ
+314 MRRMSGIYMNFQ
-326 HAKGASGKVFQ
+326 HAKGASGTVFQ
-337 IMSEPRQVVEDPDA
+337 IMVEPRQVVEKPDA
-351 AELADFQHRIEFH
+351 AELSDFQRQIEFQ

-379 RINLTV
+379 RVNLRV

-424 DIRHL
+424 DIRQL
-429 KLSSLRGLMGMVTQ
+429 KLDSLRGLMGMVTQ
-443 ETILFNDSLRNN
+443 ETILFNDTLRNN

-460 SQVTEAEMREAA
+460 TQVTETEMRAAA

-480 ILELPSQYDA
+480 ILELPRQYEA
-490 SIGERGQQLSGG
+490 NIGERGQQLSGG

-530 TEAEILVQ
+530 TESEILVQ

-549 AIVIAHRLSTIRR
+549 VIVIAHRLSTIRR

-568 IEHGKIT
+568 IEQGKIT

-583 MEKRGLYQRLHDL
+583 MEKRGMYHRLHDL
-596 QVAGDESELESVS
+596 QVEGDEGGLA
-609 SPERPVSRRTRSRQ
+609 T
-623 P
+623 

>member
-13 FFPFIVAATLLMGLA
+13 FLPLIAAATLLMGLA

-34 LALLVGPVMDHLL
+34 LAILVGPVMDYIL
-47 VPDPPSSVP
+47 VPDPPGRVLLGTLP
-56 LGKLLIFPEEIYLE
+56 LLSKEIYLE
-70 QINPFPFED
+70 QINPFPFEV

-101 STYILNYVGQSCVAR
+101 STYLVNYVGQSFVAR
-116 LRTNAYENVVYQSSQ
+116 LRATAYENVVYQSSH
-131 FFYRNTTGNL
+131 FFYNHTTGNL

-169 LVTFLAILFFL
+169 LLIFLGILFYL

-189 LAAPLIILPSR
+189 LAAPLIVLPSR
-200 ILGQFVRQLS
+200 ILGQFVRRLS
-210 RASQEKLGQVAEI
+210 RASQEKLGQIAEI

-228 SGQRIVKAF
+228 SGHRIVKAF

-246 FRRAVRQVARI
+246 FRYTVRQLARI

-305 VALLSLYEP
+305 VALVSLYEP
-314 IRRMSGIYMNFQ
+314 MRRMSGIYMNFQ
-326 HAKGASGKVFQ
+326 HAKGASEKVFQ
-337 IMSEPRQVVEDPDA
+337 IMVEPRQVVEKPDA
-351 AELADFQHRIEFH
+351 AELSDFQRQIEFQ

-379 RINLTV
+379 RVSLRV
-385 GRGEVVALV
+385 GRGEVVALI

-424 DIRHL
+424 DIRQL
-429 KLSSLRGLMGMVTQ
+429 KLDSLRGLMGMVTQ
-443 ETILFNDSLRNN
+443 ETILFNDTLRNN

-460 SQVTEAEMREAA
+460 TQVTETEMRTAA

-480 ILELPSQYDA
+480 ILELPRQYDA
-490 SIGERGQQLSGG
+490 NIGERGQQLSGG

-530 TEAEILVQ
+530 TESEILVQ

-549 AIVIAHRLSTIRR
+549 VIVIAHRLSTIRR

-568 IEHGKIT
+568 IEQGKIT

-583 MEKRGLYQRLHDL
+583 MEKRGMYQRLHDL
-596 QVAGDESELESVS
+596 QVEGDGAGL
-609 SPERPVSRRTRSRQ
+609 PT
-623 P
+623 

>member
-13 FFPFIVAATLLMGLA
+13 FLPLIAAATLLMGLA
-28 TGLKGF
+28 TALQGF
-34 LALLVGPVMDHLL
+34 QVILVKPVVDYVL
-47 VPDPPSSVP
+47 VSDPPSRVP
-56 LGKLLIFPEEIYLE
+56 LGTERILSKEVYLD
-70 QINPFPFED
+70 QINPFPFEA

-89 LATLAK
+89 LAALAK
-95 GVSEYS
+95 GVSEYG
-101 STYILNYVGQSCVAR
+101 STYLLNYVGQSFVAR
-116 LRTNAYENVVYQSSQ
+116 LRATAYENVVYQSSH
-131 FFYRNTTGNL
+131 FFYKHTTGNL

-169 LVTFLAILFFL
+169 LVTFLTILFFL

-189 LAAPLIILPSR
+189 LAAPLIVLPSR
-200 ILGQFVRQLS
+200 FLGQFVQELS

-272 ELLGALLLVPLLYY
+272 GLLGALLLVPLLYY
-286 AQQAIGQGR
+286 AQQAIAQDR

-305 VALLSLYEP
+305 VALLRLYEP

-326 HAKGASGKVFQ
+326 HARGASRKVFQ
-337 IMSEPRQVVEDPDA
+337 IMSEDRQVVEELDA
-351 AELADFQHRIEFH
+351 AEVSDFQHQIEFR

-379 RINLTV
+379 GIDLRV

-424 DIRHL
+424 DIRQL

-443 ETILFNDSLRNN
+443 ETILFNDTLRNN

-460 SQVTEAEMREAA
+460 TQVTEAEMRQAA

-480 ILELPSQYDA
+480 ILELPSRYDA
-490 SIGERGQQLSGG
+490 NIGERGQQLSGG

-549 AIVIAHRLSTIRR
+549 VIVIAHRLSTIRR

-568 IEHGKIT
+568 IEKGKIT

-596 QVAGDESELESVS
+596 QVEGEESELKHLP
-609 SPERPVSRRTRSRQ
+609 SPGRPVSPRTRSRQ

>member
-13 FFPFIVAATLLMGLA
+13 FLPLIAAATLLMGLA

-34 LALLVGPVMDHLL
+34 LAILVGPVMDYIL
-47 VPDPPSSVP
+47 VPDPPGRVLLGTLP
-56 LGKLLIFPEEIYLE
+56 LLSKEIYLE
-70 QINPFPFED
+70 QINPFPFEV

-95 GVSEYS
+95 GISEYS
-101 STYILNYVGQSCVAR
+101 STYLVNYVGQSFVAR
-116 LRTNAYENVVYQSSQ
+116 LRATAYENVVYQSSH
-131 FFYRNTTGNL
+131 FFYNHTTGNL

-169 LVTFLAILFFL
+169 LLIFLGILFYL

-189 LAAPLIILPSR
+189 LAAPLIVLPSR
-200 ILGQFVRQLS
+200 ILGQFVRRLS
-210 RASQEKLGQVAEI
+210 RASQEKLGQIAEI

-228 SGQRIVKAF
+228 SGHRIVKAF

-246 FRRAVRQVARI
+246 FRYTVRQLARI

-305 VALLSLYEP
+305 VALVSLYEP
-314 IRRMSGIYMNFQ
+314 MRRMSGIYMNFQ
-326 HAKGASGKVFQ
+326 HAKGASEKVFQ
-337 IMSEPRQVVEDPDA
+337 IMVEPRQVVEKPDA
-351 AELADFQHRIEFH
+351 AELSDFQRQIEFQ

-379 RINLTV
+379 RVSLRV

-424 DIRHL
+424 DIRQL
-429 KLSSLRGLMGMVTQ
+429 KLDSLRDLMGMVTQ
-443 ETILFNDSLRNN
+443 ETILFNDTLRNN

-460 SQVTEAEMREAA
+460 TQVTETEMRTAA

-480 ILELPSQYDA
+480 ILELPRQYDA
-490 SIGERGQQLSGG
+490 NIGERGQQLSGG

-530 TEAEILVQ
+530 TESEILVQ

-549 AIVIAHRLSTIRR
+549 VIVIAHRLSTIRR

-568 IEHGKIT
+568 IEQGKIT

-583 MEKRGLYQRLHDL
+583 MEKRGMYQRLHDL
-596 QVAGDESELESVS
+596 QVEGDGAGL
-609 SPERPVSRRTRSRQ
+609 PT
-623 P
+623 

>member
-1 MEKWPFFSHIKP
+1 MKKWPFFSHIKP
-13 FFPFIVAATLLMGLA
+13 FLPLIAAATLLMGLA

-34 LALLVGPVMDHLL
+34 LAILVGPVMDYVL
-47 VPDPPSSVP
+47 VPDPPDRVLLGTLP
-56 LGKLLIFPEEIYLE
+56 LLSKEIYLE
-70 QINPFPFED
+70 QINPFPFD
-79 PWLVVGLLGV
+79 VPWLVVGLLGV

-101 STYILNYVGQSCVAR
+101 STYLVNYVGQSCVAR
-116 LRTNAYENVVYQSSQ
+116 LRATAYENVVYQSSH
-131 FFYRNTTGNL
+131 FFYKHTTGNL

-169 LVTFLAILFFL
+169 LLIFLGILFYL

-189 LAAPLIILPSR
+189 LAAPLIVLPSR
-200 ILGQFVRQLS
+200 ILGQFVRRLS

-228 SGQRIVKAF
+228 SGHRIVKAF

-246 FRRAVRQVARI
+246 FRYTVRQLARI

-305 VALLSLYEP
+305 VALVSLYEP
-314 IRRMSGIYMNFQ
+314 MRRMSGIYMNFQ
-326 HAKGASGKVFQ
+326 HAKGASGTVFQ
-337 IMSEPRQVVEDPDA
+337 IMVEPRQVVEKPDA
-351 AELADFQHRIEFH
+351 AELSDFQRQIEFQ

-379 RINLTV
+379 RVNLRV

-424 DIRHL
+424 DIRQL
-429 KLSSLRGLMGMVTQ
+429 KLDSLRGLMGMVTQ
-443 ETILFNDSLRNN
+443 ETILFNDTLRNN

-460 SQVTEAEMREAA
+460 TQVTETEMRTAA

-480 ILELPSQYDA
+480 ILELPRQYDA
-490 SIGERGQQLSGG
+490 NIGERGQQLSGG

-530 TEAEILVQ
+530 TESEILVQ

-549 AIVIAHRLSTIRR
+549 VIVIAHRLSTIRR

-568 IEHGKIT
+568 IEQGQIT

-583 MEKRGLYQRLHDL
+583 MEKRGMYQRLHDL
-596 QVAGDESELESVS
+596 QVEGDGAAL
-609 SPERPVSRRTRSRQ
+609 PT
-623 P
+623 

>member
-1 MEKWPFFSHIKP
+1 MKKWPFFSHIKP
-13 FFPFIVAATLLMGLA
+13 FLPLIAAATLLMGLA

-34 LALLVGPVMDHLL
+34 LAILVGPVMDYVL
-47 VPDPPSSVP
+47 VPDPPNRVLLGTLP
-56 LGKLLIFPEEIYLE
+56 LLSKEIYLE
-70 QINPFPFED
+70 QINPFPFD
-79 PWLVVGLLGV
+79 VPWLVVGLLGV

-101 STYILNYVGQSCVAR
+101 STYLVNYVGQSCVAR
-116 LRTNAYENVVYQSSQ
+116 LRATAYENVVYQSSH
-131 FFYRNTTGNL
+131 FFYNHTTGNL

-169 LVTFLAILFFL
+169 LLIFLGILFYL

-189 LAAPLIILPSR
+189 LAAPLIVLPSR
-200 ILGQFVRQLS
+200 ILGQFVRRLS

-228 SGQRIVKAF
+228 SGHRIVKAF

-246 FRRAVRQVARI
+246 FRYTVRQLARI

-305 VALLSLYEP
+305 VALVSLYEP
-314 IRRMSGIYMNFQ
+314 MRRMSGIYMNFQ
-326 HAKGASGKVFQ
+326 HAKGASGTVFQ
-337 IMSEPRQVVEDPDA
+337 IMVEPRQVVEKPDA
-351 AELADFQHRIEFH
+351 AELSDFQRQIEFQ

-379 RINLTV
+379 RVNLRV

-424 DIRHL
+424 DIRQL
-429 KLSSLRGLMGMVTQ
+429 KLDSLRGLMGMVTQ
-443 ETILFNDSLRNN
+443 ETILFNDTLRNN

-460 SQVTEAEMREAA
+460 TQVTETEMRTAA

-480 ILELPSQYDA
+480 ILELPRQYDA
-490 SIGERGQQLSGG
+490 NIGERGQQLSGG

-530 TEAEILVQ
+530 TESEILVQ

-549 AIVIAHRLSTIRR
+549 VIVIAHRLSTIRR

-568 IEHGKIT
+568 IEQGQIT

-583 MEKRGLYQRLHDL
+583 MEKRGMYQRLHDL
-596 QVAGDESELESVS
+596 QVEGDGAAL
-609 SPERPVSRRTRSRQ
+609 PT
-623 P
+623 

>member
-13 FFPFIVAATLLMGLA
+13 FLPLIAAATLLMGLA

-34 LALLVGPVMDHLL
+34 LAILVGPVMDYVL
-47 VPDPPSSVP
+47 VPDPPDRVLLGTLP
-56 LGKLLIFPEEIYLE
+56 LLSKEIYLE
-70 QINPFPFED
+70 QINPFPFD
-79 PWLVVGLLGV
+79 VPWLVVGLLGV

-101 STYILNYVGQSCVAR
+101 STYLVNYVGQSCVAR
-116 LRTNAYENVVYQSSQ
+116 LRATAYENVVYQSSH
-131 FFYRNTTGNL
+131 FFYNHTTGNL

-169 LVTFLAILFFL
+169 LLIFLGILFYL

-189 LAAPLIILPSR
+189 LAAPLIVLPSR
-200 ILGQFVRQLS
+200 ILGQFVRRLS

-228 SGQRIVKAF
+228 SGHRIVKAF

-246 FRRAVRQVARI
+246 FRYTVRQLARI

-305 VALLSLYEP
+305 VALVSLYEP
-314 IRRMSGIYMNFQ
+314 MRRMSGIYMNFQ
-326 HAKGASGKVFQ
+326 HAKGASGTVFQ
-337 IMSEPRQVVEDPDA
+337 IMVEPRQVVEKPDA
-351 AELADFQHRIEFH
+351 AELSDFQRQIEFQ

-379 RINLTV
+379 RVNLRV
-385 GRGEVVALV
+385 DRGEVVALV

-424 DIRHL
+424 DIRQL
-429 KLSSLRGLMGMVTQ
+429 KLDSLRGLMGMVTQ
-443 ETILFNDSLRNN
+443 ETILFNDTLRNN

-460 SQVTEAEMREAA
+460 TQVTETEMRTAA

-480 ILELPSQYDA
+480 ILELPRQYDA
-490 SIGERGQQLSGG
+490 NIGERGQQLSGG

-530 TEAEILVQ
+530 TESEILVQ

-549 AIVIAHRLSTIRR
+549 VIVIAHRLSTIRR

-568 IEHGKIT
+568 IEQGKIT

-583 MEKRGLYQRLHDL
+583 MEKRGMYQRLHDL
-596 QVAGDESELESVS
+596 QVEGDGAGL
-609 SPERPVSRRTRSRQ
+609 PT
-623 P
+623 

>member
-13 FFPFIVAATLLMGLA
+13 FLPLIAAATLLMGLA

-34 LALLVGPVMDHLL
+34 LAILVGPVMDYVL
-47 VPDPPSSVP
+47 VPDPPDRVLLGTLP
-56 LGKLLIFPEEIYLE
+56 LLSKEIYLE
-70 QINPFPFED
+70 QINPFPFD
-79 PWLVVGLLGV
+79 VPWLVVGLLGV

-101 STYILNYVGQSCVAR
+101 STYLVNYVGQSCVAR
-116 LRTNAYENVVYQSSQ
+116 LRATAYENVVYQSSH
-131 FFYRNTTGNL
+131 FFYNHTTGNL

-169 LVTFLAILFFL
+169 LLIFLGILFYL

-189 LAAPLIILPSR
+189 LAAPLIVLPSR
-200 ILGQFVRQLS
+200 ILGQFVRRLS

-228 SGQRIVKAF
+228 SGHRIVKAF

-246 FRRAVRQVARI
+246 FRYTVRQLARI

-305 VALLSLYEP
+305 VALVSLYEP
-314 IRRMSGIYMNFQ
+314 MRRMSGIYMNFQ
-326 HAKGASGKVFQ
+326 HAKGASGMVFQ
-337 IMSEPRQVVEDPDA
+337 IMVEPRQVVEKPDA
-351 AELADFQHRIEFH
+351 AELSDFQRQIEFQ

-379 RINLTV
+379 RVNLRV
-385 GRGEVVALV
+385 GRGEVVALI

-424 DIRHL
+424 DIRQL
-429 KLSSLRGLMGMVTQ
+429 KLDSLRGLMGMVTQ
-443 ETILFNDSLRNN
+443 ETILFNDTLRNN

-460 SQVTEAEMREAA
+460 TQVTETEMRTAA

-480 ILELPSQYDA
+480 ILELPRQYDA
-490 SIGERGQQLSGG
+490 NIGERGQQLSGG

-530 TEAEILVQ
+530 TESEILVQ

-549 AIVIAHRLSTIRR
+549 VIVIAHRLSTIRR

-568 IEHGKIT
+568 IEQGKIT

-583 MEKRGLYQRLHDL
+583 MEKRGMYQRLHDL
-596 QVAGDESELESVS
+596 QVEGDGAGL
-609 SPERPVSRRTRSRQ
+609 PT
-623 P
+623 